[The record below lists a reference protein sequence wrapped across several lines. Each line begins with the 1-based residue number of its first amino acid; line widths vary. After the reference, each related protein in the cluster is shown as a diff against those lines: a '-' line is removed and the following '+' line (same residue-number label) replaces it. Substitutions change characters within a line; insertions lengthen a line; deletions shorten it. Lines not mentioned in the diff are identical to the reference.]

1 MTWGVLFSVRQKL
14 KGSLWV
20 VPMAGGVTGILLSL
34 GHGWIE
40 KIGSPDGW
48 QYSSSTAIAV
58 LTTVVGATVGLIGFV
73 VTVTILVV
81 QMATGTF
88 SARYMRIWY
97 RDPVLKLVL
106 AVLVGTLTYSYV
118 LLRHVETDQVPHIGV
133 TLAGL
138 FLGTGVVLFLV
149 FLDRVVHRL
158 RPVKVAALVAR
169 AGRASVAG
177 AAAAAAPTNPAQVDA
192 TLAALAGVE
201 PATVV
206 CSSRP
211 GAIQALDATG
221 LVDWASKHDCT
232 LIFLHAT
239 GDFVTSG
246 SGLIEVYGS
255 EELPVLA
262 ERQLGG
268 MVALG
273 TERTIDQDPAFAVR
287 IMVDVAIRALSPAV
301 NDPTTAVQVL
311 NHLEDTVAELGTTPG
326 LDGRVALRDDAGTP
340 RLVMPARRWEEFLA
354 LATTEIRQFGGTS
367 IQVMRRLR
375 AMLDALE
382 ESVLPEYRPAVEDE
396 IARLDATVA
405 ENWGSSVDLD
415 RASHADRQGIGGP
428 PQLHAHVAST
438 SVSAADD

>member
-1 MTWGVLFSVRQKL
+1 MTWGVLFNVRQKL

-20 VPMAGGVTGILLSL
+20 VPMAGGVIGILLSL
-34 GHGWIE
+34 AHGWIE
-40 KIGSPDGW
+40 RIGSPNGL

-97 RDPVLKLVL
+97 RDPVLKSVL

-118 LLRHVETDQVPHIGV
+118 LMRHVETDTVPHIGV

-138 FLGTGVVLFLV
+138 FLGSGVVLFLV

-158 RPVKVAALVAR
+158 RPVKVAALVAH

-177 AAAAAAPTNPAQVDA
+177 AAAAAAPTNSVQVDDA
-192 TLAALAGVE
+192 LSALAAVE
-201 PATVV
+201 PTTVV
-206 CSSRP
+206 RSSRP
-211 GAIQALDATG
+211 GAIQALDAYG

-246 SGLIEVYGS
+246 AGLIEVYRSG
-255 EELPVLA
+255 ELPVLA

-311 NHLEDTVAELGTTPG
+311 NHLEDTVAELGRTPG
-326 LDGRVALRDDAGTP
+326 LDGRLVVRDDAGTP

-354 LATTEIRQFGGTS
+354 LATTEIRQFGGSS

-375 AMLDALE
+375 AMLDSLGE
-382 ESVLPEYRPAVEDE
+382 TVLPEYRPAVEDE
-396 IARLDATVA
+396 LARLDATVA
-405 ENWGSSVDLD
+405 EHWGSSVDLD

-428 PQLHAHVAST
+428 PQLHAHVAPR
-438 SVSAADD
+438 SVHVVDD